1 MSEYA
6 NGTTANETVVYEITS
21 EDLEALATSA
31 ANRAVRPLV
40 TSVDGLSQTVS
51 TLPEISGKVDGLH
64 DELGDVRGVL
74 TSGITDL
81 NETIANVDV
90 DMNGTTVML
99 SDGQY
104 AELRQ
109 YLAANLNTGVAV
121 SAFLALILGAVVAL
135 SMVRHWGVR

>member
-31 ANRAVRPLV
+31 ANRAARPLV
-40 TSVDGLSQTVS
+40 SGIDGLSQTVS

-64 DELGDVRGVL
+64 DELGEMRGVL
-74 TSGITDL
+74 ASGMADL
-81 NETIANVDV
+81 NETVANV

>member
-31 ANRAVRPLV
+31 ANRAARPLV
-40 TSVDGLSQTVS
+40 SGIDGLSQTVS
-51 TLPEISGKVDGLH
+51 TLPEISGKVDGLQ

-74 TSGITDL
+74 ASGMADL
-81 NETIANVDV
+81 NDTVANV